1 MKIETIVNLKLG
13 EPDAHVMMRHAKTVV
28 RLLLIVALIATTL
41 LLIYF
46 RPAAYLAA
54 FAVPVLVLTLI
65 YVSYLERRS
74 RASQLRTDDQLS
86 ISQEEIEMN
95 VQYAGIYT
103 GMILLLLFS
112 LSALIVASTMV
123 EDWSMIGLVSA
134 VLFLLMALIVFP
146 YIPLFIAD
154 SGTNERSKLKREA
167 SLRDDPLE

>member
-46 RPAAYLAA
+46 RPQPTCR
-54 FAVPVLVLTLI
+54 VRSTRIVLTLI